1 MEMKY
6 KHTNIV
12 ARDWEKLAAFYE
24 TVFGCERV
32 PPERHL
38 SGEWLDKGTGV
49 KNAAFS
55 GVHLRLPGWGKTGPT
70 LEIYQYTA
78 TQHKLPAAANR
89 EGFGHIAF
97 EVSDVRTAAD
107 SVIRHGGSFIGEIT
121 TAEVEGVGSLTFVYL
136 ADPEDNIIELQAW
149 NK

>member
-12 ARDWEKLAAFYE
+12 ARDWKKLAAFYE

-38 SGEWLDKGTGV
+38 SGGWLDKGTGV

-55 GVHLRLPGWGKTGPT
+55 GVHLRLPGWGNTGPT

-78 TQHKLPAAANR
+78 NQHKLPAAANR

-97 EVSDVRTAAD
+97 EVSDVRAAAD
-107 SVIRHGGSFIGEIT
+107 SVVRHGGSFLGEIT
-121 TAEVEGVGSLTFVYL
+121 TADVEGVGSLTFVYL
-136 ADPEDNIIELQAW
+136 ADPEGNIIELQAW